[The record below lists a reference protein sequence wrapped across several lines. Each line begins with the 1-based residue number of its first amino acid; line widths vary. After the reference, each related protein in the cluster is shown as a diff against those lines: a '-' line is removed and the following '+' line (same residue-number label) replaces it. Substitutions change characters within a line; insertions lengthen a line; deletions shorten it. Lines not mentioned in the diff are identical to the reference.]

1 MIDILKNP
9 TVRIILI
16 LLVVFVVGS
25 YLYMKFKDL
34 LRKQR
39 MEPIFIRKVRN
50 AKKPGQFSSENYW

>member
-1 MIDILKNP
+1 MIDILKTS

-34 LRKQR
+34 
-39 MEPIFIRKVRN
+39 P
-50 AKKPGQFSSENYW
+50 KKTTNGTYFYKKS